1 MNNEGTITDY
11 INGVK
16 YYIVEWKVT
25 SHMIETD
32 TPASDG
38 GWFTYAESFN
48 Q

>member
-1 MNNEGTITDY
+1 MNDDGKSTDD

-16 YYIVEWKVT
+16 YYIVEWKVA
-25 SHMIETD
+25 SHLIETD

-38 GWFTYAESFN
+38 GCFTYAESFN